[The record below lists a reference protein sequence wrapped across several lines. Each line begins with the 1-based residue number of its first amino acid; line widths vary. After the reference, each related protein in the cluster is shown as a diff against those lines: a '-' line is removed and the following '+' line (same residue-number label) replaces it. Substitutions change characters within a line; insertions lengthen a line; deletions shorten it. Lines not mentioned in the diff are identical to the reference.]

1 MLFPLSEK
9 IANKFIMRIPE
20 TNEVSPLAHWNTYY
34 LRELDDS
41 GIIDGLY
48 KYTQTLNNEEM
59 QNV

>member
-41 GIIDGLY
+41 GFIDGLY
-48 KYTQTLNNEEM
+48 K
-59 QNV
+59 